1 MEQRKCQNTN
11 ESQVEGSLYLF
22 GDISPQYQDLLLNFQ
37 SQLKNFISVPGN
49 LDFDVWRAFRDQTR
63 EAEGPFRV
71 VDGEMVERFLDLDE
85 GKQELVCEGLGPSVE
100 DMRNMIEELR
110 RMH

>member
-1 MEQRKCQNTN
+1 
-11 ESQVEGSLYLF
+11 LF
-22 GDISPQYQDLLLNFQ
+22 GEIAPNYQDLLFTFQ
-37 SQLKNFISVPGN
+37 SKLQDYIYSPGN
-49 LDFDVWRAFRDQTR
+49 ISFDLWRAFRNKAR
-63 EAEGPFRV
+63 EDTEPFRF

-85 GKQELVCEGLGPSVE
+85 AKQELVCEGLGPSVE

>member
-1 MEQRKCQNTN
+1 MTN
-11 ESQVEGSLYLF
+11 ISLQTEGSLYLF
-22 GDISPQYQDLLLNFQ
+22 GDIASQYQDLLMKFQ
-37 SQLKNFISVPGN
+37 DNLTNYVSAPGN
-49 LDFDVWRAFRDQTR
+49 ISFKVWRAFRNGTR
-63 EAEGPFRV
+63 EGEEPERF

-100 DMRNMIEELR
+100 DMRDLVEELR

>member
-1 MEQRKCQNTN
+1 MPGTALTSEQT
-11 ESQVEGSLYLF
+11 EGALYLF
-22 GDISPQYQDLLLNFQ
+22 GDISPKFQDLLMTFQ
-37 SQLKNFISVPGN
+37 TRLQEFIKAPGN
-49 LDFDVWRAFRDQTR
+49 ISFETWRAFRNAARDS
-63 EAEGPFRV
+63 EGPYRF

-110 RMH
+110 RLH